1 MPSVVG
7 AKVQFLRSL
16 RNSSQLLLV
25 PQGSSLSYVSCLLCR
40 ARSWGR
46 LRCVLAR
53 VGKPPKDFRNFV

>member
-1 MPSVVG
+1 M
-7 AKVQFLRSL
+7 QFLRSL